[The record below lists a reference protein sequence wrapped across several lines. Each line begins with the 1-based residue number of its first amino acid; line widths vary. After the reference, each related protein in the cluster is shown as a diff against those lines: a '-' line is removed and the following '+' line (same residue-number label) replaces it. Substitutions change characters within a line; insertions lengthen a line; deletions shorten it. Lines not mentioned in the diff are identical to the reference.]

1 MCVGASSGSGRGMG
15 QAASLTGRP
24 HVHRETDPNQHT
36 LDTLEQ
42 AISILIERSSSSSS
56 NGGGGG
62 NDKASRGGEQRPQT
76 NGTYASRLCVLALLC
91 SAIISAKLF
100 VIRIYFVVLS

>member
-24 HVHRETDPNQHT
+24 RVHRETDPNQHT

-42 AISILIERSSSSSS
+42 AISILIERSSSSNS
-56 NGGGGG
+56 NNVGGGGSG
-62 NDKASRGGEQRPQT
+62 NDKTSRGSEQRPQT
-76 NGTYASRLCVLALLC
+76 NGTP
-91 SAIISAKLF
+91 
-100 VIRIYFVVLS
+100 

>member
-76 NGTYASRLCVLALLC
+76 NGMVRLCVLALLC
-91 SAIISAKLF
+91 SAINSAKLF